1 MLPKEIVEKINEIVE
16 FSHKILNCRSSFS
29 TGYWIYCNPNKLD
42 IVGLTRIELVT
53 STLSL
58 IIDSNYIQ
66 PIIISEQ
73 FYTVYSVKSV
83 WRSNQLSYK
92 PIIVLMGGLEP
103 PTSIL
108 SGLPSKPTDIHQD
121 ESF

>member
-1 MLPKEIVEKINEIVE
+1 MY
-16 FSHKILNCRSSFS
+16 ILF
-29 TGYWIYCNPNKLD
+29 IKNKY
-42 IVGLTRIELVT
+42 VGLTRIELVT
-53 STLSL
+53 STLS
-58 IIDSNYIQ
+58 
-66 PIIISEQ
+66 
-73 FYTVYSVKSV
+73 V

-92 PIIVLMGGLEP
+92 PIVVLMGGLEP